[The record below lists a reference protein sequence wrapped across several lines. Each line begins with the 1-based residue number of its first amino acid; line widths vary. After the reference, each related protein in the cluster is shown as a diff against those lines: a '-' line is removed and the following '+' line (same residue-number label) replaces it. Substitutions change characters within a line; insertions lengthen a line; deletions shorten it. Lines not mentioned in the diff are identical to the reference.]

1 MRLNDSNALERV
13 RVPAW
18 AWLAVALAAA
28 AAYLLTMENGIVLAQ
43 RASALHELFHD
54 ARHFVGVPC
63 H

>member
-1 MRLNDSNALERV
+1 MTLDDALGVERI

-18 AWLAVALAAA
+18 ALFAVALAAFA
-28 AAYLLTMENGIVLAQ
+28 LYALTLENGMLLGA
-43 RASALHELFHD
+43 RAEQLHELFHD